1 MCYGKFRS
9 SNSVGVPVGL
19 VIQQQHP
26 IGVLTLANHATTLG
40 GGGGRCEAG
49 RRAVARGGGGRGRG
63 DGGGRTGGSADP
75 EIDLSLLRDGPQE
88 RSTVY
93 GAAAL
98 VGVQLVG
105 ACGIVVVG
113 RRRVAGVA
121 LVRHRGQLIGGLD
134 LKGLFRF
141 ILFYFFA
148 RQNLPTPKLRESRVC
163 LASGG
168 VVPARPTFGS
178 KSINCRV
185 IILVGSSV
193 MLSISS

>member
-1 MCYGKFRS
+1 M
-9 SNSVGVPVGL
+9 V
-19 VIQQQHP
+19 QQQHT
-26 IGVLTLANHATTLG
+26 IGVLTLANHATALG

-63 DGGGRTGGSADP
+63 DRGGRPGGSADP

-88 RSTVY
+88 RSTVD

-134 LKGLFRF
+134 L
-141 ILFYFFA
+141 
-148 RQNLPTPKLRESRVC
+148 
-163 LASGG
+163 
-168 VVPARPTFGS
+168 
-178 KSINCRV
+178 
-185 IILVGSSV
+185 
-193 MLSISS
+193 